1 MRARRSPTPRLNFF
15 DVVALGLIG
24 MLVLAVVLPQRFGS
38 RHGRL
43 DLGQS
48 QLRWQYQTLQVYEQG
63 QKKLPTGVGHEFV
76 LAPWIEGTVQRTPEN
91 LARYFQ
97 WRTHNTRFAEL
108 AARDLATLWRSPRET
123 TSADTDYAGPGPV
136 IAGDLGLL
144 TNGKLPVMVE
154 DDELGPAYSDHH
166 LNLLMGDGSVVEIRV
181 EALREFGFDDRSP
194 NACFPVGPDSP
205 HPLLALLA
213 R

>member
-1 MRARRSPTPRLNFF
+1 MRARRSQSRRLNFA
-15 DVVALGLIG
+15 DVVALVMVG
-24 MLVLAVVLPQRFGS
+24 MLVLAAVLPQRFGS
-38 RHGRL
+38 GHRRF

-63 QKKLPTGVGHEFV
+63 QMKLPPGVGHEFV
-76 LAPWIEGTVQRTPEN
+76 LAPWIDGTVQRTPQN

-97 WRTHNTRFAEL
+97 RQTHNPRFAEL
-108 AARDLATLWRSPRET
+108 AARDLATLWRSPQET

-136 IAGDLGLL
+136 IASDPGLL
-144 TNGKLPVMVE
+144 TNGRLPVMAE

-181 EALREFGFDDRSP
+181 ETLRELGFDDRAP

-205 HPLLALLA
+205 HPLLA